1 MHNPTY
7 LHLIKYIRDYA
18 KIFIHTQE
26 IIIIFMH
33 VLSTPNLFC
42 KHRLIR
48 IHRYYIRT
56 VPSSYEIINLI
67 TAL

>member
-7 LHLIKYIRDYA
+7 LHLLKYIGDFA
-18 KIFIHTQE
+18 KIYIHTQE

-33 VLSTPNLFC
+33 VLSTNLFS

-48 IHRYYIRT
+48 IYRYYIRT
-56 VPSSYEIINLI
+56 VPSSYDIINVI